1 METVQS
7 GPKPAS
13 DAQASQIAP
22 KQGGADLVVAPPKLS
37 GNLAGWA
44 PRSVE
49 PAAVR

>member
-1 METVQS
+1 MKTMQS
-7 GPKPAS
+7 WSKSAS
-13 DAQASQIAP
+13 GAQASQIAP

>member
-1 METVQS
+1 MAMVQS
-7 GPKPAS
+7 GSKSAS
-13 DAQASQIAP
+13 GVQASLIAP